1 ARGGPAALRRRL
13 GGAPA
18 PSRLAGI
25 FPAMV
30 LATYGDSGYKI
41 ALFLHILAVVIAFGP
56 TFGYALFFSVAPQYP
71 QAVPAILTGVQKC
84 DRYLV
89 NPGMIVLLLAG
100 IFLLSSGDWDA
111 GKAFIVVGFVA
122 IIVLF
127 GLQHAFFQPQ
137 TRRAKG
143 LAERD
148 LRSGDE
154 LSEEFMIVSGRL
166 GQVGTLA
173 GLIVVV
179 TIFFMVYKPFL

>member
-1 ARGGPAALRRRL
+1 MFP
-13 GGAPA
+13 PM
-18 PSRLAGI
+18 PLASI
-25 FPAMV
+25 IDP
-30 LATYGDSGYKI
+30 GYKI
-41 ALFLHILAVVIAFGP
+41 ALFLHILAMVLAFGP

-71 QAVPAILTGVQKC
+71 RATPAILAGVERC

-100 IFLLSSGDWDA
+100 VYLLVDGDWETNE
-111 GKAFIVVGFVA
+111 AFISVGFVA

-137 TRRAKG
+137 TRKAKE

-148 LRSGDE
+148 LKSGDV
-154 LSEEFMIVSGRL
+154 LSDEFTAVSER
-166 GQVGTLA
+166 VGKVGSLA

-179 TIFFMVYKPFL
+179 TIFFMTYKPFL